1 MTLVLLMRFCG
12 PCENPDAEYGDEGNG
27 DAVEQ
32 TVRHGGTYLDTPTWL
47 KPLSVKMTAPVTERE
62 RSDAK

>member
-1 MTLVLLMRFCG
+1 MRFGG
-12 PCENPDAEYGDEGNG
+12 PHENPDAEDGDEGNA

-32 TVRHGGTYLDTPTWL
+32 TVRHAATYLDTPTWL

-62 RSDAK
+62 RSDAR